1 MIDPDTVSRLQAKG
15 DGYAIH
21 DDEGCVTVYEID
33 HRNQTVVASYSEID
47 WSWSYEEI
55 ADWINQRS

>member
-1 MIDPDTVSRLQAKG
+1 MAL
-15 DGYAIH
+15 H
-21 DDEGCVTVYEID
+21 DDEGCVTMYEID
-33 HRNQTVVASYSEID
+33 HNNQTIVASYGEID